1 MTTQSAAPDDQPKG
15 SNGENGST
23 VLTAASVERY
33 KPMKTRR
40 EIRDLRAPG
49 LYLIVQPKPS
59 GAKSWAMRFRRPDG
73 KPAKLTLGPV
83 DLSDNEAADEPTLGG
98 ALTLRQARELAN
110 QIDRKRARGID
121 VVAQYKADK
130 TRHRI
135 AAAEKAANTFG
146 AAAREFFIDYKTKH
160 KERPRRWR
168 GDARLLGLK
177 WPRDCD
183 PAKVEPEVMPG
194 SLAAT
199 WADKPVTD
207 IDGHDIH
214 AVVDDARRRGVP
226 GLKSRN
232 KDTSE
237 ARGRKLHAALSV
249 LFRYLQRHRRVVNNP
264 CVGVWRPGAPPARD
278 RVLSDAEVKV
288 FWNAA
293 DKMPLYGPLLKILL
307 LTGCR
312 LNEVVGMRGEELT
325 EHGAVW
331 VIPKERTKNHRPH
344 TLPLPKLARD
354 IIASVPAV
362 EGGYIFSLS
371 GKPLSTFSKMK
382 AALDEAMGHVPP
394 WRLHDLRR
402 TAASGMQR
410 LGVRVEIVERALNHI
425 SGSFRGVAG
434 TYQRDPLTNDVRD
447 ALERWARHIAGL
459 ASPEQTEKIVSLS
472 KRKRIE

>member
-1 MTTQSAAPDDQPKG
+1 MTTQTGAPDSSQRKR
-15 SNGENGST
+15 NGENGST

-49 LYLIVQPKPS
+49 LYLIIQPKQS
-59 GAKSWAMRFRRPDG
+59 GTKSWAMRFRRPDG

-110 QIDRKRARGID
+110 RIDRERARGID

-130 TRHRI
+130 TRRRT

-146 AAAREFFIDYKTKH
+146 SAAREFFVDYKTKH
-160 KERPRRWR
+160 QERPRRWR
-168 GDARLLGLK
+168 SDARLLGLK
-177 WPRDCD
+177 WHRDDD
-183 PAKVEPEVMPG
+183 PAKVEPEVISG

-214 AVVDDARRRGVP
+214 AVVDDARRRGTP
-226 GLKSRN
+226 GLKARN
-232 KDTSE
+232 KETSE
-237 ARGRKLHAALSV
+237 ARGRKVHAALSV
-249 LFRYLQRHRRVVNNP
+249 LFRYLLRRRRVAINP
-264 CVGVWRPGAPPARD
+264 CVGVWRPSAPAARD
-278 RVLSDAEVKV
+278 RVLSDAEVKT
-288 FWNAA
+288 FWSVA
-293 DKMPLYGPLLKILL
+293 DKLAIYGPLLKVLL

-312 LNEVVGMRGEELT
+312 LNEVVGMCREELSEDGT
-325 EHGAVW
+325 VW
-331 VIPKERTKNHRPH
+331 TIPKTRTKNHLAH
-344 TLPLPKLARD
+344 TVPLPKLARD

-362 EGGYIFSLS
+362 EGGYVFSLS
-371 GKPLSTFSKMK
+371 GNLLSGFSKMK
-382 AALDEAMGHVPP
+382 TKLDEAMGDVPP

-410 LGVRVEIVERALNHI
+410 LGIRVEVVERALNHI

-434 TYQRDPLTNDVRD
+434 TYQRDPLTGDVRD
-447 ALERWARHIAGL
+447 ALERWAKHISGLVAGQDNKVVKML
-459 ASPEQTEKIVSLS
+459 KPS
-472 KRKRIE
+472 K

>member
-1 MTTQSAAPDDQPKG
+1 MQTATPDSQRKR
-15 SNGENGST
+15 NGENGST

-33 KPMKTRR
+33 KSMKTRR

-49 LYLIVQPKPS
+49 LYLIIQPKPS

-110 QIDRKRARGID
+110 QIDRERARGID
-121 VVAQYKADK
+121 VVAQHKANK

-135 AAAEKAANTFG
+135 AAAEKAANTF
-146 AAAREFFIDYKTKH
+146 AAAAHEFFIDYKTKH

-168 GDARLLGLK
+168 GDARLLGLE
-177 WPRDCD
+177 WPADCD
-183 PAKVEPEVMPG
+183 PAKVEPKVMPG

-199 WADKPVTD
+199 WADRPVTD
-207 IDGHDIH
+207 IDGHDVH

-226 GLKSRN
+226 GLKARN

-249 LFRYLQRHRRVVNNP
+249 LFRYLQRHRRIVSNP
-264 CVGVWRPGAPPARD
+264 CVGVWRPGAPAARD
-278 RVLSDAEVKV
+278 RVLNDAEVKTL
-288 FWNAA
+288 WNTA
-293 DKMPLYGPLLKILL
+293 DKVLVYGHLLKFLL

-312 LNEVVGMRGEELT
+312 LNEAVGMRREEMS
-325 EHGAVW
+325 EDGSVW
-331 VIPKERTKNHRPH
+331 TIPKTRTKNHLAH
-344 TLPLPKLARD
+344 TVPLPKLARD
-354 IIASVPAV
+354 IIASVPAL
-362 EGGYIFSLS
+362 EGGYVFSLS
-371 GKPLSTFSKMK
+371 GKPLSGFSKMK
-382 AALDEAMGHVPP
+382 SKLDDSMGNVKP

-402 TAASGMQR
+402 SCASGMQR
-410 LGVRVEIVERALNHI
+410 LGIRVEVVERALNHI

-434 TYQRDPLTNDVRD
+434 TYQRDPLTDDVRD
-447 ALERWARHIAGL
+447 ALDRWARHIGGL
-459 ASPEQTEKIVSLS
+459 VTGQGDKVVNM
-472 KRKRIE
+472 RKARK